1 MLISSQK
8 IIVSNFSITI
18 NHAVGFYN
26 KEFMQGSFSW
36 YTEIITLT
44 NQLQN
49 RHFVILAIRLV
60 IYILLILFFAP
71 PPLESVHS
79 IRPCSII
86 QHYYLSWH
94 LVIKCL
100 LLSDTDHQ
108 LCITMLTIS
117 RVL

>member
-71 PPLESVHS
+71 PPLGISAFH
-79 IRPCSII
+79 
-86 QHYYLSWH
+86 QTLQYNTT
-94 LVIKCL
+94 L
-100 LLSDTDHQ
+100 LFKLASCNQVFATQ
-108 LCITMLTIS
+108 
-117 RVL
+117 